1 MVTRIET
8 RSLRFLLL
16 EGVEQVGGISIASIM
31 SAMSAASVMVAISLD
46 DLFALRIRRFL
57 LANAQPSYAQPPDS
71 INSPDI
77 DSDLL
82 HLVLHLQP
90 KPDAAIAAF

>member
-16 EGVEQVGGISIASIM
+16 EGVEHVGGISIAAII
-31 SAMSAASVMVAISLD
+31 SAASVMAAIALD
-46 DLFALRIRRFL
+46 DLFASRVRCFL

-71 INSPDI
+71 INSPGI